1 MKYGDKII
9 LKSPRK
15 IYPGLFIEAANPAY
29 DDTALIHCNNFEGYS
44 GRTAWRKKAHLIP
57 KSEWSKYISEEE
69 FDNIMALATS
79 FDASTRMVAK
89 ELFYGMFAELFQ
101 KK

>member
-9 LKSPRK
+9 LKSPKR
-15 IYPGLFIEAANPAY
+15 IYPGLFIEAAHP
-29 DDTALIHCNNFEGYS
+29 DHDTAFIHYNNFNGYS
-44 GRTAWRKKAHLIP
+44 GNTGWRKKAHLIP

-69 FDNIMALATS
+69 FDNIMVLATS

-89 ELFYGMFAELFQ
+89 ELFYGMLTELFQ